1 VSALIALG
9 YATQGLHK
17 VRAIIVG
24 RVKNISES
32 VAFFDDGYHGL
43 GGEKEVCLN
52 NANRSFRNEDFA
64 NEHLVGER
72 IEVGEV
78 KAVGEHEM

>member
-1 VSALIALG
+1 LIALG

-17 VRAIIVG
+17 VRAVIVG
-24 RVKNISES
+24 RVKDVSES
-32 VAFFDDGYHGL
+32 VAFFDDGGCVL
-43 GGEKEVCLN
+43 GSEKEVCLN
-52 NANRSFRNEDFA
+52 NAHRRFRDEDFA

-72 IEVGEV
+72 IEVREV

>member
-1 VSALIALG
+1 VSAFIALG

-24 RVKNISES
+24 RVKDISES
-32 VAFFDDGYHGL
+32 VAFFNDGL
-43 GGEKEVCLN
+43 GGEKVCLN
-52 NANRSFRNEDFA
+52 DANRSFRNEDFA

-78 KAVGEHEM
+78 KAVGRI